1 MLEIC
6 ENLSANLRNSL
17 QRWEKGDQGSPSDSG
32 LNTTKT
38 CVDLTSIKTSSD
50 SSPSSVLLRNE
61 GLLLDNML
69 IDTLTYIIIHVCTM
83 CVCYVSLYVDVMQL
97 CPGLE
102 LKAYQLV
109 GVNWLKL
116 LHQNKVNGV
125 LADDMGLG

>member
-1 MLEIC
+1 MDQEKVLEIC

-17 QRWEKGDQGSPSDSG
+17 QRWEKGDQGSPSDSD

-69 IDTLTYIIIHVCTM
+69 IDNFNLHHTCMYYVCM
-83 CVCYVSLYVDVMQL
+83 LCVIVCRCNAAL
-97 CPGLE
+97 PGLRV
-102 LKAYQLV
+102 K
-109 GVNWLKL
+109 GVSA
-116 LHQNKVNGV
+116 G
-125 LADDMGLG
+125 GC

>member
-6 ENLSANLRNSL
+6 ENLSASLRNSL
-17 QRWEKGDQGSPSDSG
+17 QRWEKGDQGSPSDSD

-69 IDTLTYIIIHVCTM
+69 SDTLIYIIHV
-83 CVCYVSLYVDVMQL
+83 LYVLCVYVM
-97 CPGLE
+97 C
-102 LKAYQLV
+102 
-109 GVNWLKL
+109 
-116 LHQNKVNGV
+116 HC
-125 LADDMGLG
+125 M

>member
-1 MLEIC
+1 
-6 ENLSANLRNSL
+6 
-17 QRWEKGDQGSPSDSG
+17 
-32 LNTTKT
+32 
-38 CVDLTSIKTSSD
+38 
-50 SSPSSVLLRNE
+50 
-61 GLLLDNML
+61 
-69 IDTLTYIIIHVCTM
+69 M